1 MSISKEEMQIRI
13 VEHISAILFY
23 FMADDEMTQEEEDE
37 MEDNTMNVAAII
49 ASTMNIDV
57 KSVETKDLALIGIEL
72 EDPVSFI
79 KKMIA

>member
-1 MSISKEEMQIRI
+1 MSISKEEMQIKI
-13 VEHISAILFY
+13 VEHISTILFY